1 MRRFQQVM
9 INLVKNA
16 QKFTPSSGKI
26 NIKACY
32 NEQVESL
39 VVHIEDTGAGIAKE
53 DMPRLFT
60 RFGKLYR
67 TAEINN
73 AGIGLGL
80 MIVKQIVE
88 SSQGSI
94 VAESEGVGRGSTF
107 IFSMTMMEVPSDDS
121 ESLGSY
127 SVTG

>member
-1 MRRFQQVM
+1 VM